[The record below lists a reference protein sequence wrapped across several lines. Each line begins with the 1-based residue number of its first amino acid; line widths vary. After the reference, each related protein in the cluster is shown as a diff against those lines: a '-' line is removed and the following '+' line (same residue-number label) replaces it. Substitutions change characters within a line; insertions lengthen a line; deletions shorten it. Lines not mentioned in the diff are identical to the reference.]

1 MSKKYLVSFSLGH
14 DAKMIFEGDS
24 PEEVS
29 CFAEQVDYQYP
40 TEWSVEELEDNIS
53 YRNETGEVF
62 VVEFDTN
69 KIPLDKACEVFKE
82 VEGKVGT
89 ASVIAIPDKQCMING
104 MSKSECI
111 KMLENLL
118 DYMKG

>member
-40 TEWSVEELEDNIS
+40 TEWTVEEVDGNI
-53 YRNETGEVF
+53 NCKTETGEVF

-69 KIPLDKACEVFKE
+69 KIPLDKAREVFKDI
-82 VEGKVGT
+82 EGKAGT
-89 ASVIAIPDKQCMING
+89 ASVIAIPDKQCMIKG